1 MKLTKTDQL
10 ILNSYATLLDGLGDY
25 LGEGYEFVL
34 HNLENYEHSIIK
46 IVNGYH
52 SSRVVGSPITDLA
65 LEMMKRIGESTDETH
80 RFVTYFN
87 KNKNG
92 AKTKSSTLPIFGESN
107 RIIGLIC
114 INFYMDT
121 PFSKIVENLV
131 DHNAK
136 DEKEVFADNIDDLIS
151 GIFTSAREE
160 VYSNEAIPSVNRNRE
175 ILAIL
180 YKKGVFNIK
189 DAVVRVAKKLSI
201 SKNTVY
207 LHIRSFEAS
216 EE

>member
-1 MKLTKTDQL
+1 MKLTKTDQM
-10 ILNSYATLLDGLGDY
+10 ILSSYSAILDGLGDY

-34 HNLENYEHSIIK
+34 HNLESYERSVIK

-52 SSRVVGSPITDLA
+52 SNRVVGSPITNLA
-65 LEMMKRIGESTDETH
+65 LEMMKRIEESADETH
-80 RFVTYFN
+80 RYVTYFN

-92 AKTKSSTLPIFGESN
+92 VMTKSSTLPIFGENS
-107 RIIGLIC
+107 RIIGLLC

-121 PFSKIVENLV
+121 PFSKIVDSLV
-131 DHNAK
+131 DHDEK
-136 DEKEVFADNIDDLIS
+136 SEKEVFADSIDDLIS
-151 GIFTSAREE
+151 GIFASAREE
-160 VYSNEAIPSVNRNRE
+160 VYSNETIPSVNRNRE

-189 DAVVRVAKKLSI
+189 DAVVRVAKKLGI

-216 EE
+216 EK

>member
-10 ILNSYATLLDGLGDY
+10 ILHSYAMILDGLGDY
-25 LGEGYEFVL
+25 LGAGYELIL
-34 HNLENYEHSIIK
+34 HNLESYECSVIK

-52 SSRVVGSPITDLA
+52 SNRVVGSPITNLA
-65 LEMMKRIGESTDETH
+65 LEMMKQIEESADETH

-87 KNKNG
+87 KSKNG
-92 AKTKSSTLPIFGESN
+92 IMTKSSTLPIFGENN
-107 RIIGLIC
+107 RIIGLLC

-121 PFSKIVENLV
+121 PFSKIVESLV
-131 DHNAK
+131 DNNEK
-136 DEKEVFADNIDDLIS
+136 SEKEVFADSIDDLIS
-151 GIFTSAREE
+151 EIFASAREE
-160 VYSNEAIPSVNRNRE
+160 VYSNEAIPSTNRNRE

-189 DAVVRVAKKLSI
+189 DSVVRVAKKLGI

-207 LHIRSFEAS
+207 LHIRSFEAN
-216 EE
+216 E